1 MSMTDPST
9 SAGRQVLVCIKRVPE
24 SSGQVLLSD
33 DGQSVDARHVGYTV
47 SPHEECAVEL
57 AVQVAG
63 ATGGEATVL
72 TVGPPDAV
80 EQLRNAIAVGCSSAV
95 LVEAS
100 PAEFGPVDV
109 AAAIAEVVRAREA
122 EGTTYD
128 LILLGNDAADT
139 GDFQVPVR
147 LAYELG
153 RPVLTGIST
162 CEVQGDRVVARGE
175 GPAGT
180 EIFEV
185 PLPGVVAVMEGGVTP
200 KYPSIPGRMKA
211 KRATVDTVA
220 SGIEPVG
227 SGRVRLKLPPAQ
239 PSSVE
244 ILGEGPEAAP
254 AVVDL
259 LFELGV
265 VSR

>member
-1 MSMTDPST
+1 MTN
-9 SAGRQVLVCIKRVPE
+9 VLVCLKRVPD
-24 SSGQVLLSD
+24 SSGEVLLSED
-33 DGQSVDARHVGYTV
+33 AQSVDARHVGHTV

-63 ATGGEATVL
+63 ATGGEATAL
-72 TVGPPDAV
+72 TVGPADAV
-80 EQLRNAIAVGCSSAV
+80 EQLRNAIAVGCSSGV
-95 LVEAS
+95 LVEAEPERLG
-100 PAEFGPVDV
+100 PADV
-109 AAAIAEVVRAREA
+109 ADAIAEVVRTRAE

-128 LILLGNDAADT
+128 LVLLGNDAADT
-139 GDFQVPVR
+139 GDFQVGVR
-147 LAYELG
+147 LAYALA

-162 CEVQGDRVVARGE
+162 CEVSGGTLVARGD

-185 PLPGVVAVMEGGVTP
+185 PLPAVVAVMEGGVTP

-211 KRATVDTVA
+211 KRAPVDTV
-220 SGIEPVG
+220 SLGFDPVG

-239 PSSVE
+239 PSIVE
-244 ILGEGPEAAP
+244 ILGEGAEAAP

-259 LFELGV
+259 LVRIGV